1 LLDDDVSVVAFVVQW
16 KEEVE
21 EREKSDIEVQ

>member
-1 LLDDDVSVVAFVVQW
+1 VSVVAFVVQW

>member
-1 LLDDDVSVVAFVVQW
+1 MTVSVVAFVVQW
-16 KEEVE
+16 KDEVE